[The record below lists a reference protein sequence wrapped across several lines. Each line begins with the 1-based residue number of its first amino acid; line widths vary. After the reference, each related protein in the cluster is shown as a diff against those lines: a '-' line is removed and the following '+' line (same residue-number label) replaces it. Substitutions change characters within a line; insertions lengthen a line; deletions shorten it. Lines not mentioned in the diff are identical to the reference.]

1 MIMTRLK
8 YPLAVPVK
16 AGLQNI
22 NEYDLR
28 SETSLRD
35 NVNDFREYAD
45 VLYSA
50 HAPTTIG
57 DERLNIAATDSDFRN
72 ECILVFKDY
81 IDRCAD
87 FPHIRQ
93 LNMHYGLKNWVSETQ
108 PRGQK
113 GDYETH
119 VESIRTLSDYARKSG
134 IEIVLENLIC
144 YWKVNDIADDTD
156 WDQVDWRNTKEA
168 FGMDPKEWI
177 QMCLDVDRDNV
188 HLCLDTSHVST
199 YAHRFQEH
207 ERAERI
213 QAFLDRPDL
222 ITHVHWSDNY
232 LYDVR
237 GRNDSHLSVGKGS
250 IPTDF
255 HREIKGLEATILL
268 EHFYTKEELHEELQY
283 IENL

>member
-1 MIMTRLK
+1 MPRLK

-16 AGLQNI
+16 AGLKTI
-22 NEYDLR
+22 NLFELR
-28 SETSLRD
+28 AETSLRD

-57 DERLNIAATDSDFRN
+57 EERLNIAATDRDFRN
-72 ECILVFKDY
+72 ECISVFKDY
-81 IDRCAD
+81 IDRCAM
-87 FPHIRQ
+87 FPNIGQ
-93 LNMHYGLKNWVSETQ
+93 INMHFGLKNWVSETQ

-119 VESIRTLSDYARKSG
+119 IESIRTLSDYARTSG
-134 IEIVLENLIC
+134 IEIVLENLNC
-144 YWKVNDIADDTD
+144 YWALNNISDDTD
-156 WDQVDWRNTKEA
+156 FAQVNWNNSNEA
-168 FGMDPKEWI
+168 FGMNPEEWI

-188 HLCLDTSHVST
+188 QLCLDTSHVST
-199 YAHRFQEH
+199 YGHRFPEE
-207 ERAERI
+207 EREGKI
-213 QAFLDRPDL
+213 EAFLNRPDL

-255 HREIKGLEATILL
+255 HRRVKALEATILL
-268 EHFYTKEELHEELQY
+268 EHFYTKEELHEELEY
-283 IENL
+283 IERL

>member
-1 MIMTRLK
+1 MTRLK

-93 LNMHYGLKNWVSETQ
+93 LNMHYGLRTGFLKRNLVGK
-108 PRGQK
+108 RGIMK
-113 GDYETH
+113 
-119 VESIRTLSDYARKSG
+119 RTL
-134 IEIVLENLIC
+134 N
-144 YWKVNDIADDTD
+144 
-156 WDQVDWRNTKEA
+156 Q
-168 FGMDPKEWI
+168 
-177 QMCLDVDRDNV
+177 
-188 HLCLDTSHVST
+188 
-199 YAHRFQEH
+199 
-207 ERAERI
+207 
-213 QAFLDRPDL
+213 
-222 ITHVHWSDNY
+222 
-232 LYDVR
+232 
-237 GRNDSHLSVGKGS
+237 
-250 IPTDF
+250 
-255 HREIKGLEATILL
+255 
-268 EHFYTKEELHEELQY
+268 
-283 IENL
+283 